1 MEGGSDKD
9 LLKELAEYRNG
20 LQNLL
25 AAEAVKAGFLKDS
38 VKSIPELAGLV
49 RTFFEHCIREYH
61 SLYDHVE
68 PLAVLGSCCFAGAAA
83 AHLWE
88 AVEDELLK
96 SNLFVLLSR
105 ERGMKYLDDTALE
118 LAGMPGGTPD
128 GDRLAACIK
137 GTGASWRWPLGAEP
151 SRDARQRR
159 PCCFFRQR
167 RRCFSFSARPLFW
180 PERRSS
186 MMKDTAAALLRAG
199 VDKLLKSDAVMGALR
214 RHAGRYAD
222 ILDLG
227 CTGGGIT
234 LMVRPLGFSEDVCI
248 VLSRAEVD
256 ENGAWIRPVEI
267 SADRES
273 VDALLRDFVQGK
285 KFPLPSMARPFA
297 GMLKRLLSD

>member
-9 LLKELAEYRNG
+9 LLKELAEYRSG

-137 GTGASWRWPLGAEP
+137 GNWSIMALATWSGTVKGRPAEEAMLFLQATAQVLFILGEAVVL
-151 SRDARQRR
+151 ARK
-159 PCCFFRQR
+159 
-167 RRCFSFSARPLFW
+167 
-180 PERRSS
+180 E
-186 MMKDTAAALLRAG
+186 K
-199 VDKLLKSDAVMGALR
+199 
-214 RHAGRYAD
+214 
-222 ILDLG
+222 
-227 CTGGGIT
+227 
-234 LMVRPLGFSEDVCI
+234 
-248 VLSRAEVD
+248 
-256 ENGAWIRPVEI
+256 
-267 SADRES
+267 
-273 VDALLRDFVQGK
+273 
-285 KFPLPSMARPFA
+285 
-297 GMLKRLLSD
+297 